1 MTGGRRVVWYHRGM
15 LRSPPVLPLW
25 PTLLG
30 VNFWLI
36 ALLVP
41 LLLGRASASTV
52 VWVTAPLA
60 PLALLCALGLR
71 RYRLAQIILVIGV
84 PLAVLL
90 PTAEGALASARLHPP
105 AAVAVQLAVLVSY
118 LAAVCAELAG
128 GARAI
133 AATLPPTEASGS
145 ISLDATSP
153 EPPATAPASWE
164 LIAHVPTVVS
174 PRLGRR
180 ILVYRLLLGMCV
192 VVPLLFLYAI
202 NWYPDNVKA
211 LHAALGSPGRATAM
225 QATLTAGATMIWS
238 VMFHFCFMAPMEA
251 HLDHDR
257 RLRTRLAALREA
269 ARRGRPRL
277 NLYTAIILA
286 LLSMGL
292 LIWWS
297 L

>member
-1 MTGGRRVVWYHRGM
+1 M
-15 LRSPPVLPLW
+15 LRSPPSLPLW

-41 LLLGRASASTV
+41 LLLGRATASTLL
-52 VWVTAPLA
+52 WVAAPLA
-60 PLALLCALGLR
+60 PLCLLGGLGLR
-71 RYRLAQIILVIGV
+71 HHRLAQIILIVGV

-105 AAVAVQLAVLVSY
+105 AAVAVQLAVLVGY
-118 LAAVCAELAG
+118 LAAVCAELARG
-128 GARAI
+128 PRVAAEALPPVDDLGTASL
-133 AATLPPTEASGS
+133 AATMPPIGPPAAPTAGWKLMARVPTE
-145 ISLDATSP
+145 
-153 EPPATAPASWE
+153 
-164 LIAHVPTVVS
+164 VP
-174 PRLGRR
+174 PRLRRR
-180 ILVYRLLLGMCV
+180 ITTYRLLLGMCV
-192 VVPLLFLYAI
+192 AVPVLFLYAI
-202 NWYPDNVKA
+202 NWNPDNVRA
-211 LHAALGSPGRATAM
+211 LRAALGSATRAMAM
-225 QATLTAGATMIWS
+225 QAALTAGVTMLWS
-238 VMFHFCFMAPMEA
+238 VLFHFCFMVPMDA

-257 RLRTRLAALREA
+257 KLRTRLGTLREA

-277 NLYTAIILA
+277 NLYAAIVLA